1 MAHEAYRS
9 LYGDLGKL
17 KDDSLIKDPA
27 SGTGDDDE
35 LFQLLLSVSEWVDHC
50 CNRHF
55 YPRTD
60 SLVFDGRGSV
70 QLLIP
75 ELISLASFKEDDNG
89 DQTFNQTWVSGD
101 YMLQPYN
108 AAPTQHWGSPYTA
121 VKSRAEG
128 G

>member
-35 LFQLLLSVSEWVDHC
+35 LFQLLLSVSEWVDHY